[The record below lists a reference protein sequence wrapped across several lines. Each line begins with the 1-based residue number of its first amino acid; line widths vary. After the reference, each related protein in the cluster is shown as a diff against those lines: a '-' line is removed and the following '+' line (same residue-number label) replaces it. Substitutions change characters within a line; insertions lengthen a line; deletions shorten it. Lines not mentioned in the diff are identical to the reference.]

1 MNEDEVKALQA
12 ALALKQ
18 KELEL
23 VMAIDHIRDTVP
35 EPMAMLTSIVNLL
48 ADELDAEL
56 CLLSLIDPETGIIE
70 LKALNQRSDK
80 LANLKRLLTRELAER
95 VVQLKKVTIWQ
106 GNDVLSAEATD
117 ILPETV
123 QLAAVPIIL
132 GQQKRLGALLL
143 ARICPSFSP
152 DDVQLLET
160 VEDHIDSAVIQGY
173 AHYELQQH
181 VKELETIYRIDHIRD
196 QGLPFDKMLN
206 VVLQELCATI
216 EAEMGFVM
224 LYAPSGRQLE
234 MRAATH
240 DDLFQIASYYEM
252 VNQIA
257 NESLHQ
263 GELLHRND
271 LGPHLQ
277 AVMCLPLILNDQ
289 IIGVLG
295 VANRI
300 GSRDFRR
307 DERRLLGAIGSQMD
321 TAIFESLERRQLRQV
336 LGRSVDSRILE
347 RLLASPDVGFLK
359 GERTILTVLY
369 GDIRGSTNLA
379 ERTDPELL
387 VGFINHY
394 LTQMTEIVLA
404 HGGTLDKFVGDEV
417 MALFG
422 APFPQA
428 DHALRAIRVGLTM
441 QEAHQTIMDMW
452 HEREV
457 DAPPIGVGI
466 ATGELI
472 VGEMGSPQRSQY
484 TVVGRAANLG
494 ARLCSSAQGGQVLLS
509 QATYDLVRDQIEAN
523 PIRGMQFKGVAGPV
537 TVYEVKRVLV

>member
-1 MNEDEVKALQA
+1 MNEDEVKALQT

-18 KELEL
+18 KELDL
-23 VMAIDHIRDTVP
+23 VMAIDHIRDTTP

-48 ADELDAEL
+48 ADELGAEL

-70 LKALNQRSDK
+70 LKAINQRSDK
-80 LANLKRLLTRELAER
+80 FANLKRLLTRELAER
-95 VVQLKKVTIWQ
+95 IVQLKGVTIWQ
-106 GNDVLSAEATD
+106 GRDVLPAEATAT
-117 ILPETV
+117 LSETL
-123 QLAAVPIIL
+123 QLAAVPIII
-132 GQQKRLGALLL
+132 GEQKRLGALLL
-143 ARICPSFSP
+143 ARSCPAFSL
-152 DDVQLLET
+152 DDIQLLET
-160 VEDHIDSAVIQGY
+160 AEDHIDSAVIQGY
-173 AHYELQQH
+173 THYELQQR
-181 VKELETIYRIDHIRD
+181 VKEIETIYRIDRIRD
-196 QGLPFDKMLN
+196 QGLPFDKMLS
-206 VVLQELCATI
+206 VVLHELCATI
-216 EAEMGFVM
+216 DAEMGFIM
-224 LYAPSGRQLE
+224 LYASSGQQLE

-257 NESLHQ
+257 NESLRQ
-263 GELLHRND
+263 GELLWRND
-271 LGPHLQ
+271 LSQHLQ

-295 VANRI
+295 VANRHS
-300 GSRDFRR
+300 SRNFRR
-307 DERRLLGAIGSQMD
+307 DDRRLLGAIGSQMD

-359 GERTILTVLY
+359 GERTTLTVLY

-379 ERTDPELL
+379 EQTDPELL

-394 LTQMTEIVLA
+394 LSYMTEIVLA
-404 HGGTLDKFVGDEV
+404 FGGTLDKFVGDEV

-428 DHALRAIRVGLTM
+428 DHALRAIRVGLAM
-441 QEAHQTIMDMW
+441 QEAQQTIIDIW
-452 HEREV
+452 QDRGV

-484 TVVGRAANLG
+484 TAMGRAANLG

-509 QATYDLVRDQIEAN
+509 QATYDLVHDQVEAA

-537 TVYEVKRVLV
+537 TVYDVKRVLV